1 VESEK
6 GWLVQCWCMAS
17 KVQRVRNLTKGSNGS
32 GLGPHEA
39 PPLLIIIMY
48 LLLLSFAFISIL
60 LIHART
66 LLIIYLCLN

>member
-32 GLGPHEA
+32 GLGPREA

-48 LLLLSFAFISIL
+48 LLHLPLSLSFRCMLGHS
-60 LIHART
+60 
-66 LLIIYLCLN
+66 